1 MVSNDDGIEHH
12 EDILKSQ
19 LLAAESMWDL
29 LAVLTRVY
37 AGEEN
42 KELDKAISDAR
53 WAVVK
58 DLLHPDKRN
67 FLPFELSIPTPGN
80 LLPDYI
86 QWSNY
91 YMQHVLRRIAA
102 FSKWWRPSKDIIEII
117 VKQLWESE
125 VSDNPDEIIQ
135 LPELLKQF
143 AIRCRELGNSRLQ
156 LAAFAESCRGDDE
169 SDFTATLCKII
180 WIQLLKFEKRV
191 HRVRFCGSI
200 LSFILSPPEM
210 NGSATSPPVASKSS
224 GTNWIWGPNSAPTTT
239 QPAKPQPTV
248 ELQQPSPSAN
258 SRKDRTRTAVLLT
271 FAVVSVC
278 LECGDEQ
285 RFPSDR
291 VKKDVRYMERE
302 IDFYCTE
309 FLRWTSV
316 SLHCDVIVAQALY
329 TLGALLLERNSTE
342 FPIIFRSLNDRLEVS
357 VKNLHDNLPAI
368 PTPKEMTSTNANA
381 SKNRA
386 LERRRRR
393 LQSKIIELRC
403 CVSL

>member
-1 MVSNDDGIEHH
+1 MICFGRVGTDGCCC
-12 EDILKSQ
+12 
-19 LLAAESMWDL
+19 
-29 LAVLTRVY
+29 
-37 AGEEN
+37 
-42 KELDKAISDAR
+42 
-53 WAVVK
+53 VV
-58 DLLHPDKRN
+58 N
-67 FLPFELSIPTPGN
+67 
-80 LLPDYI
+80 I
-86 QWSNY
+86 Q
-91 YMQHVLRRIAA
+91 
-102 FSKWWRPSKDIIEII
+102 
-117 VKQLWESE
+117 
-125 VSDNPDEIIQ
+125 
-135 LPELLKQF
+135 
-143 AIRCRELGNSRLQ
+143 
-156 LAAFAESCRGDDE
+156 
-169 SDFTATLCKII
+169 
-180 WIQLLKFEKRV
+180 IQLLKFEKRV
-191 HRVRFCGSI
+191 HRVRFRGSI

-258 SRKDRTRTAVLLT
+258 LRKVSYPLRGRGLHLCISVLTIHRKFALIQERTRTAVLLT

-368 PTPKEMTSTNANA
+368 PTPKEMTSTNATA